1 MLIIRFSRIGKK
13 KKAFY
18 RIIISE
24 KSKDTKGTY
33 LELLGHYNPHTK
45 AVVLKK
51 DRITHW
57 LERGAATS
65 NSIFNLLVTHGVITS
80 DTKKKSVFLSKK
92 RKEKLA
98 GKKAEVTLKS
108 EATAASGEQDAP
120 AGNSGKKE

>member
-24 KSKDTKGTY
+24 KSKDTHGTY

-51 DRITHW
+51 DRITYW
-57 LERGAATS
+57 LERGAMTS
-65 NSIFNLLVTHGVITS
+65 NSIFNLLVTQGVIKS
-80 DTKKKSVFLSKK
+80 ETKRKSVFLSKK

-98 GKKAEVTLKS
+98 GQKAEA
-108 EATAASGEQDAP
+108 ATKIEPAAKPAEQPKQESA
-120 AGNSGKKE
+120 